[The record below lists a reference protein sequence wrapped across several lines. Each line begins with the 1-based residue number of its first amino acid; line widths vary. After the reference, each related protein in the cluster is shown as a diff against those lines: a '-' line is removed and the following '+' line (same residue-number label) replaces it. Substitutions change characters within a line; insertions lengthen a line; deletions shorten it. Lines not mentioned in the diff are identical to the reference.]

1 MMNRSDFPRLAKP
14 VQDFFNRMG
23 PNDLPKLGKM
33 SLNDARNAYRQMGE
47 DLGGKSVSIE
57 QVEDLH
63 AKGPAG
69 LISIRIYRPEIDH
82 SGAIPVIVYLHGG
95 GWMWGDLDSHDKI
108 CRRLAHCSGCA
119 VVAVE
124 YRLAPEHPAPAAS
137 DDVIAAIFWLYSFA
151 NKLGLNKQK
160 IAIAGDSAG
169 GNLAAIACQ
178 QLRDSD
184 IQLKAQ
190 VLFYPATDLTPESDS
205 FQSRRENAAIPPLP
219 LNAVHI
225 ASQTYLSGF
234 DAYDPRVSPL
244 QNPNLQGL
252 PPALVIVGS
261 CDVLLDDSKHYA
273 RALKDAG
280 NETEYVEVSG
290 MIHGF
295 IEMAGVFNVSVDAI
309 EQASSFLKNHLQS

>member
-1 MMNRSDFPRLAKP
+1 MNRSEFSRLAKP
-14 VQDFFNRMG
+14 VQDFFNSMG

-33 SLNDARNAYRQMGE
+33 SPNDARNAYRQVGE
-47 DLGGKSVSIE
+47 NLGGESVAIE
-57 QVEDLH
+57 LVEDLH

-69 LISIRIYRPEIDH
+69 LIPIRIYRSKIEH
-82 SGAIPVIVYLHGG
+82 SGDIPVIVYLHGG

-119 VVAVE
+119 VVAVD
-124 YRLAPEHPAPAAS
+124 YRLAPEHPALAAS
-137 DDVIAAIFWLYSFA
+137 DDVIAAIFWLYGCA
-151 NKLGLNKQK
+151 KELGLNKQK

-178 QLRDSD
+178 QLRDSH

-205 FQSRRENAAIPPLP
+205 FQSRQENGAIPPLP
-219 LNAVHI
+219 LEAIHF

-244 QNPNLQGL
+244 QNSNLQGL
-252 PPALVIVGS
+252 PPALFIVGD

-280 NETEYVEVSG
+280 NKADYVEVSG

-295 IEMAGVFNVSVDAI
+295 IEMAGIFHAAIDAI